1 MKKNIK
7 YIIISIIAFSSFTI
21 LLLFNFF
28 ILPNLQSNSNQIIN
42 ENKEKKFEVE
52 NISVYI
58 DYSGIKE
65 NEFFQN
71 LNLTNYETTAYHALL
86 NCCDIKIKDYGWGI
100 FVEEINGVGIGW
112 IYWINNDAPPSMPS
126 NYFYL
131 MDNDTVN
138 WKYVYS

>member
-7 YIIISIIAFSSFTI
+7 YIIIGIIAILSFSI
-21 LLLFNFF
+21 LLLFNFV
-28 ILPNLQSNSNQIIN
+28 ILPKLPSNINQNNN
-42 ENKEKKFEVE
+42 EREKKFEVK
-52 NISVYI
+52 NISVFI
-58 DYSGIKE
+58 DYSGVKE

-100 FVEEINGVGIGW
+100 FVEEINGVGVGW
-112 IYWINNDAPPSMPS
+112 IYWINNDVPPSMPS

-138 WKYVYS
+138 WKYV